1 MADGQG
7 LKDDARPMTVAA
19 PLLTRNLL
27 RNRAPSDLSAADHS
41 VLEAAITGT
50 RPYRAGDIAVVQGR
64 EVDVSLLLVDG
75 FMTRHIDASDGRRH
89 LVAVHLPGDF
99 VDLHAY
105 ALKHLDHDVGAL
117 TDCTV
122 AVVPHAALER
132 IQEHHQHLTRRL
144 WFRTLLDAAMH
155 RQWVYRLSSLNAIQ
169 RVAHFVCE
177 TNARMLAIDASDG
190 RVFDL
195 PMTQIDIGEVCGL
208 THVHVNR
215 VLRQLREA
223 GLCTVRSPL
232 VEIHDL
238 RRLAEMG
245 QFRVDYLYLNEAT
258 ARRATG

>member
-1 MADGQG
+1 
-7 LKDDARPMTVAA
+7 
-19 PLLTRNLL
+19 
-27 RNRAPSDLSAADHS
+27 
-41 VLEAAITGT
+41 
-50 RPYRAGDIAVVQGR
+50 VQGH

-132 IQEHHQHLTRRL
+132 IQAQHPHLTRRL

-177 TNARMLAIDASDG
+177 THARMLAIDASDG
-190 RVFDL
+190 WVFDL

-223 GLCTVRSPL
+223 GLCTVKSPQ

-238 RRLAEMG
+238 RRLVELG
-245 QFRVDYLYLNEAT
+245 QFRAEYLYLNEAT